1 MNAKKLSN
9 IDAFVES
16 RIAKALETNNLELK
30 SKIAE
35 QETEIKKLS
44 EHNECFKETIE
55 YLESQLRS
63 TTADLTKA
71 SMTLQ
76 QSFNHRHKLS
86 DLIRQ
91 DEGGT
96 FKHQPSSGKGGAIGL
111 EEEDS
116 SFERDSTHLN

>member
-9 IDAFVES
+9 VDAFVES
-16 RIAKALETNNLELK
+16 RVAKALETNNFELK

-44 EHNECFKETIE
+44 EHNQCFKETIE

-76 QSFNHRHKLS
+76 
-86 DLIRQ
+86 
-91 DEGGT
+91 
-96 FKHQPSSGKGGAIGL
+96 
-111 EEEDS
+111 
-116 SFERDSTHLN
+116 